1 MDKIKLNPPDT
12 IPTDGRDFLVFYTNI
27 GPFPACISWNPHR
40 GYFEIT
46 AKIPDGLHVSRKF
59 KGRDVLGWIEIE
71 RFEA

>member
-12 IPTDGRDFLVFYTNI
+12 IPTDCRDFLVFYKNI
-27 GPFPACISWNPHR
+27 GPFRAYIAWDYYKN
-40 GYFEIT
+40 YFDIIEKT
-46 AKIPDGLHVSRKF
+46 SDGRYVSRKF